1 MPVRLAVDELRPVR
15 WNDAAYERL
24 VLDPSIKDL
33 VLSFVETHEEARE
46 LPTDVIKSKGKCF
59 YSSNILTPY

>member
-1 MPVRLAVDELRPVR
+1 MALDDLRPVR

-33 VLSFVETHEEARE
+33 VLSFVETHEEARN
-46 LPTDVIKSKGKCF
+46 LPSDVIQRKGSCF
-59 YSSNILTPY
+59 LLLTH